1 MNDKMWRAIGLV
13 SDTTLN
19 GSDPENVRRHFR
31 VRRRKKA
38 LYIRWGALAACLLLV
53 VLSAGVVTSV
63 MLGSNATDREM
74 PAPGSEGSSFSDA
87 ADNNSASGGSQ
98 PSESGERHQNAWGY
112 LSLVGYDSADAA
124 YLFEKT
130 GDAPLTL
137 QVIVRLRDAEGNLS
151 VMTNDPAL
159 REAGTYQGIPVL
171 AEALT
176 LRVTASDGTACET
189 TLTAA
194 GTYRISLGMAELTA
208 DGKTPVS
215 VLFEKFGEFTFP
227 ENP

>member
-1 MNDKMWRAIGLV
+1 V

-31 VRRRKKA
+31 ARRRKKA

-63 MLGSNATDREM
+63 MLGGNAADREM
-74 PAPGSEGSSFSDA
+74 PVPGNSGSSFSDV
-87 ADNNSASGGSQ
+87 ADNNSSSGESQ
-98 PSESGERHQNAWGY
+98 PNESGERHQNAWGY

-130 GDAPLTL
+130 ENTPFTL

-151 VMTNDPAL
+151 VMTNDAAL

-171 AEALT
+171 AQALT
-176 LRVTASDGTACET
+176 VRVTASDGTACEP

-194 GTYRISLGMAELTA
+194 GTYRISLGMEELTA

-215 VLFEKFGEFTFP
+215 VLFESFGEFAFP

>member
-13 SDTTLN
+13 SDTTLK

-31 VRRRKKA
+31 ERRRKKA
-38 LYIRWGALAACLLLV
+38 LYIWWGALAACLLLV

-74 PAPGSEGSSFSDA
+74 PAPGNSGSSFSDA
-87 ADNNSASGGSQ
+87 ASDNSQ
-98 PSESGERHQNAWGY
+98 PSESGESGERHQNAWGS
-112 LSLVGYDSADAA
+112 LSVLGYDSAADASF
-124 YLFEKT
+124 LFEKT
-130 GDAPLTL
+130 ENTPLTL

-159 REAGTYQGIPVL
+159 REAGSYQGIPVL
-171 AEALT
+171 TEALT
-176 LRVTASDGTACET
+176 LRVTASDGTVCET

-194 GTYRISLGMAELTA
+194 GTYRITLDMAELSA

-215 VLFEKFGEFTFP
+215 ALFEKFGEFAFP

>member
-1 MNDKMWRAIGLV
+1 MNDKMWRAIGQV
-13 SDTTLN
+13 SDTTLK

-31 VRRRKKA
+31 ERRRKKA

-63 MLGSNATDREM
+63 MLGGNLADREM
-74 PAPGSEGSSFSDA
+74 PMPGSSGSSFGDA
-87 ADNNSASGGSQ
+87 ASDSHPN
-98 PSESGERHQNAWGY
+98 EEGERYQNAWGY
-112 LSLVGYDSADAA
+112 LFLVGYDSEDAS

-130 GDAPLTL
+130 DDTVLTL
-137 QVIVRLRDAEGNLS
+137 QGIVRLRDAEGNLC

-171 AEALT
+171 AQALT
-176 LRVTASDGTACET
+176 VRVTASDGTPCGT
-189 TLTAA
+189 TLTTAD
-194 GTYRISLGMAELTA
+194 TYRISLEMTELTS
-208 DGKTPVS
+208 DGMTPVG
-215 VLFEKFGEFTFP
+215 VLFESFGEFVFP

>member
-31 VRRRKKA
+31 ARRRKKA
-38 LYIRWGALAACLLLV
+38 PDIRWGALAACLLLV

-87 ADNNSASGGSQ
+87 ADNNSASDGSQ

-151 VMTNDPAL
+151 VMTNAPAL
-159 REAGTYQGIPVL
+159 RETGTYQGIPVL
-171 AEALT
+171 AEVLT
-176 LRVTASDGTACET
+176 LRVTASDGTACEN

>member
-31 VRRRKKA
+31 ERRRKKA

-63 MLGSNATDREM
+63 MLGGNAADREM
-74 PAPGSEGSSFSDA
+74 PVPGSEGSSFGDF
-87 ADNNSASGGSQ
+87 ADNNSSSNSQ
-98 PSESGERHQNAWGY
+98 PNESGEGYRTSWGY
-112 LSLVGYDSADAA
+112 LSLVGYGAEDAS

-130 GDAPLTL
+130 EDTAFTL

-159 REAGTYQGIPVL
+159 RETGSYQGIPVL

-176 LRVTASDGTACET
+176 VRVTASDGTACET
-189 TLTAA
+189 MLTAA
-194 GTYRISLGMAELTA
+194 GSYRISLDMAELTA
-208 DGKTPVS
+208 GGKTPVS
-215 VLFEKFGEFTFP
+215 VLFESFGEFAFP